1 MTIGTVLV
9 LYCTY
14 IMLFADA
21 VLFPLNN
28 VAAAYGRGYLL
39 YENVD
44 WRSVSDSSNEIEIKW
59 PSNWIPDGARDI
71 DFSSVG
77 AFLRT

>member
-1 MTIGTVLV
+1 M

-14 IMLFADA
+14 AMLFADA

-44 WRSVSDSSNEIEIKW
+44 WKSVSDSSNENDVDFSNLKW
-59 PSNWIPDGARDI
+59 PSNWTPDGAKDI

-77 AFLRT
+77 AFVRT